1 MAALHDFA
9 ATSMPSAAAFLKVN
23 APSLTVGDVL
33 VGDIAL
39 EDLVE
44 DEAFEE
50 SVREVREVREATTAS
65 PQPCLS
71 VFSVKVELKKLF
83 RQLAKAVEGVPMKAN
98 LSFTSPGFVWKMRV
112 LPKDIGLAL
121 KDIDRVTVEQ
131 LVHEYGQMID
141 DARETF
147 RTAYNGLDFSR
158 SQLLPNDLVDVA
170 ALLKIHF
177 DNCKLRPLF
186 RDQDDFRLTSV
197 VLRNSRITYSQFVVD
212 QLTKMLEHALHID
225 VTQTP
230 FASVDAVQFF
240 QGDVFRTTFAKRLIF
255 IPNAWL
261 SGRNW
266 RSLFRNTSSAGPR
279 RCSHG
284 GHSLS
289 PPAIRQQDG
298 PVQGTLSQTPAA
310 SRRLLHVDVKAVQ
323 TGHGLRR
330 TASRAARCATGRCWA
345 RHVSAA
351 FSSSSSVDGQIRV
364 SLSPFL

>member
-1 MAALHDFA
+1 MAALHEYA

-33 VGDIAL
+33 VGDITL

-44 DEAFEE
+44 DEAFKE
-50 SVREVREVREATTAS
+50 SVREVREATTAS

-71 VFSVKVELKKLF
+71 VFSVKVELIKLF
-83 RQLAKAVEGVPMKAN
+83 RQLAKAVEGVPMRAN

-131 LVHEYGQMID
+131 LVREYGQMND

-147 RTAYNGLDFSR
+147 RTAYNGLDFRR
-158 SQLLPNDLVDVA
+158 SQLNPNDLVDVA
-170 ALLKIHF
+170 ALLKIHLY
-177 DNCKLRPLF
+177 NCKLRPLF
-186 RDQDDFRLTSV
+186 RDQDDFKLTAV

-240 QGDVFRTTFAKRLIF
+240 QGDVFRTTFVKRLIF

-261 SGRNW
+261 SGSNW
-266 RSLFRNTSSAGPR
+266 RSLFSNSSSAPDDVLMEDIHLHHRQYYGKMEY
-279 RCSHG
+279 
-284 GHSLS
+284 
-289 PPAIRQQDG
+289 IR
-298 PVQGTLSQTPAA
+298 S
-310 SRRLLHVDVKAVQ
+310 KA
-323 TGHGLRR
+323 L
-330 TASRAARCATGRCWA
+330 
-345 RHVSAA
+345 
-351 FSSSSSVDGQIRV
+351 
-364 SLSPFL
+364 